1 MKSNFLIL
9 TLICTQFTF
18 CQDVQYFDG
27 DRALAYIYQQC
38 EFGPRYPG
46 SVGHEKSIQY
56 FTHFFQRLGDKF
68 ISMNETILHPYEAP
82 DSLRLTNFMVRY
94 NMDAQKRIMLMAHWD
109 TRKVADMDKNEE
121 NKNTPILGAND
132 GASGVAV
139 LMVIAEMLQQLPLL
153 NLGVD
158 ILLVDGE
165 DVGHSGDSHNFGI
178 GTRLF
183 SRHIPEPK
191 PEVAI
196 CIDMVGDK
204 ELTLPIEQF
213 SYIQAPDLVMD
224 IWNFANQLGYTQ
236 FQKTMG
242 VPITDDHRV
251 LFIHSGIPAVDIID
265 FNYPNTKTNYWHTVE
280 DTPDKCSA
288 ESLSVVGTV
297 VLNYLYQLDG
307 AME

>member
-1 MKSNFLIL
+1 MKKIVIIILIL
-9 TLICTQFTF
+9 AQFIF
-18 CQDVQYFDG
+18 SQNIQYFDG

-46 SVGHEKSIQY
+46 SEGHKKTIEY
-56 FTHFFQRLGDKF
+56 FTNFFQNFGEEF
-68 ISMNETILHPYEAP
+68 IIMNEAILHPYDAP
-82 DSLRLTNFMVRY
+82 DSLRLTNFMIRY
-94 NMDAQKRIMLMAHWD
+94 NMDASKRIMLMAHWD
-109 TRKVADMDKNEE
+109 TRKVADLDKNKE
-121 NKNTPILGAND
+121 NRDTPILGAND

-139 LMVIAEMLQQLPLL
+139 LMVISEMLHHLPLL

-183 SRHIPEPK
+183 SKHVPEPK
-191 PEVAI
+191 PEAAI
-196 CIDMVGDK
+196 CLDMVGDK

-251 LFIHSGIPAVDIID
+251 LFIHTGIPAIDIID

-297 VLNYLYQLDG
+297 VLNYLYQIDG
-307 AME
+307 AIK

>member
-1 MKSNFLIL
+1 MIKIFLI
-9 TLICTQFTF
+9 TLLTQFIF
-18 CQDVQYFDG
+18 SQNIQYFDG
-27 DRALAYIYQQC
+27 ERALTYIYQQC

-46 SVGHEKSIQY
+46 SVGHDKSVKY
-56 FTHFFQRLGDKF
+56 FTNFLKNFGDKF
-68 ISMNETILHPYEAP
+68 LSMDEIILHPYDAP

-94 NMDAQKRIMLMAHWD
+94 NLDASKRIMLMAHWD
-109 TRKVADMDKNEE
+109 TRKVADLDKNEE
-121 NKNTPILGAND
+121 NRNTPILGAND

-139 LMVIAEMLQQLPLL
+139 LMVIAEMLHQLPLL

-183 SRHIPEPK
+183 SKNIPEPK
-191 PEVAI
+191 PEFAI

-213 SYIQAPDLVMD
+213 SYMQAPDLVID
-224 IWNFANQLGYTQ
+224 VWNFANQLGYTQ

-251 LFIHSGIPAVDIID
+251 LFIHSGIPAIDIID
-265 FNYPNTKTNYWHTVE
+265 FNYPNTETNYWHTVE

-288 ESLSVVGTV
+288 NSLEIVGTV
-297 VLNYLYQLDG
+297 LVNYLYRLD
-307 AME
+307 MENNEK

>member
-1 MKSNFLIL
+1 MPMS
-9 TLICTQFTF
+9 
-18 CQDVQYFDG
+18 
-27 DRALAYIYQQC
+27 
-38 EFGPRYPG
+38 
-46 SVGHEKSIQY
+46 
-56 FTHFFQRLGDKF
+56 
-68 ISMNETILHPYEAP
+68 ETILHPYEAP

-94 NMDAQKRIMLMAHWD
+94 NMDASKRIMLMAHWD
-109 TRKVADMDKNEE
+109 TRKIADMDKNKE
-121 NKNTPILGAND
+121 NRNTPILGAND

-139 LMVIAEMLQQLPLL
+139 LMVISEMLHHLPLL

-165 DVGHSGDSHNFGI
+165 DVGHSGDSYNFGI

-183 SRHIPEPK
+183 SSHIPEPK

-251 LFIHSGIPAVDIID
+251 LFLHSGIPAIDIID
-265 FNYPNTKTNYWHTVE
+265 FNYPNTKTNYWHTLE

-307 AME
+307 AIK

>member
-1 MKSNFLIL
+1 MNKMVIIIL
-9 TLICTQFTF
+9 LAQFIF
-18 CQDVQYFDG
+18 PQNIQYFDG

-46 SVGHEKSIQY
+46 SIGHDKSVQY
-56 FTHFFQRLGDKF
+56 FTHFFKGLGDKF
-68 ISMNETILHPYEAP
+68 ITMNETILHPYDAP

-94 NMDAQKRIMLMAHWD
+94 NMDASKRIMLMAHWD
-109 TRKVADMDKNEE
+109 TRKIADMDKIEE

-139 LMVIAEMLQQLPLL
+139 LMVIAEMLHHLPLL

-165 DVGHSGDSHNFGI
+165 DVGHSGDSYNFGI

-183 SRHIPEPK
+183 SHHIPEPK

-213 SYIQAPDLVMD
+213 SYIQAPDFVMD
-224 IWNFANQLGYTQ
+224 VWNFANQLGYTQ

-242 VPITDDHRV
+242 MPITDDHRV
-251 LFIHSGIPAVDIID
+251 LFVHSGIPAIDIID

-288 ESLSVVGTV
+288 ESLAVVGTV

-307 AME
+307 AIK

>member
-1 MKSNFLIL
+1 MNIIFTILIL
-9 TLICTQFTF
+9 TQLIFPQNI
-18 CQDVQYFDG
+18 QYFDG
-27 DRALAYIYQQC
+27 DRAMAYLNQQC
-38 EFGPRYPG
+38 AMGPRYPG
-46 SVGHEKSIQY
+46 SVGHDKSIHY
-56 FTHFFQRLGDKF
+56 FIDFFKRHGDQF
-68 ISMNETILHPYEAP
+68 LSMKETILHPYDAP
-82 DSLRLTNFMVRY
+82 DSLRLTNFMVRF

-109 TRKVADMDKNEE
+109 TRKVADMDE
-121 NKNTPILGAND
+121 NKENQNTPIIGAND

-139 LMVIAEMLQQLPLL
+139 LMVISEMLHHLPLL

-165 DVGHSGDSHNFGI
+165 DVGHSGDSQNFGI

-213 SYIQAPDLVMD
+213 SYIQAPDFVMD

-242 VPITDDHRV
+242 IPITDDHRV
-251 LFIHSGIPAVDIID
+251 LFVHSGIPAIDIID

-288 ESLSVVGTV
+288 ESLAVVGTV

-307 AME
+307 AMK